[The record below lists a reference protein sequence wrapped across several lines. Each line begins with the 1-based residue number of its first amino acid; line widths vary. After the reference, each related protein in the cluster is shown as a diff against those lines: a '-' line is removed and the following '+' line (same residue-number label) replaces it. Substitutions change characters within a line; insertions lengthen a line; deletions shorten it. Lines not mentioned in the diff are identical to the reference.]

1 MNDSFLSP
9 DQARY
14 LESVSAAKTRQPIA
28 QAARRQARRANVRL
42 KERLALYHA
51 FSSHQ
56 GNHAMSETTPSPPEK
71 KSGFS
76 PTVTYVLERAMLIAT
91 ANDIDVREA
100 AIQVL
105 GAIEFLNR
113 RLYSKTDEPR

>member
-9 DQARY
+9 DQARH
-14 LESVSAAKTRQPIA
+14 LESVSAAKPRQPIA
-28 QAARRQARRANVRL
+28 QVARRQTQRASARL
-42 KERLALYHA
+42 KERLALYHTCSA
-51 FSSHQ
+51 HQ
-56 GNHAMSETTPSPPEK
+56 GNHAMSETTPPLKRWLSPFDK
-71 KSGFS
+71 
-76 PTVTYVLERAMLIAT
+76 YVLEKAILVAT

-113 RLYSKTDEPR
+113 RLYSEHTP